1 MDSDNKNSKIDI
13 NNGLNSDN
21 LSKMQSNKNKFNI
34 TLGKKLELLPI
45 IHKSKQSDTREKKDN
60 NQILP
65 KIGVKEE
72 INQNT

>member
-1 MDSDNKNSKIDI
+1 
-13 NNGLNSDN
+13 
-21 LSKMQSNKNKFNI
+21 MQSNKNKFNI

-45 IHKSKQSDTREKKDN
+45 IHKSKQSDTREKKDI